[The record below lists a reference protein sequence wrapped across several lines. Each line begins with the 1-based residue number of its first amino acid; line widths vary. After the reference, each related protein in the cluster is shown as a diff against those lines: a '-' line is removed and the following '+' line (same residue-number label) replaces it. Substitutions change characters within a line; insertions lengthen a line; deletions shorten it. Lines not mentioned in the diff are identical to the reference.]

1 MSHRHTTSKILSRA
15 KELRHN
21 QTDTE
26 AKLWTYLR
34 AHRLTR
40 FSFRRQHGIGSD
52 IVDFCAPRAKLAIE
66 LDGSQHLDRHE
77 YDNERTAFLEAQGSS
92 VLRFW
97 NNEVLNDIEGVARAI
112 LLQLQ
117 E

>member
-1 MSHRHTTSKILSRA
+1 MPHRRTTPKIFSRA

-34 AHRLTR
+34 AHRLAK
-40 FSFRRQHGIGSD
+40 FGFRRQHAIGNY
-52 IVDFCAPRAKLAIE
+52 IVDFCAPRAKLIIE
-66 LDGSQHLDRHE
+66 LDGSQHLDQQE
-77 YDNERTAFLEAQGSS
+77 YDNKRTAFLEAQGYK

-97 NNEVLNDIEGVARAI
+97 NNEVLNDIEGVGRAI